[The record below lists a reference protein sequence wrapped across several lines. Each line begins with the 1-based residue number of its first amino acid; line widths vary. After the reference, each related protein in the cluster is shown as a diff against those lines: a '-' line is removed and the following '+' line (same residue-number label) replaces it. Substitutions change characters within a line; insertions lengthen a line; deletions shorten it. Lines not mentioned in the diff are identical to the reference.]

1 VSFLAQSF
9 AMTIPPN
16 RRHILGLYGEKLA
29 GNYLQSLGYEILER
43 NWRCSFGEIDLI
55 AKDKARY
62 VFIEVKTRNGAG
74 FGHPFEAITE
84 VKLSRLRRLVGEW
97 CRSRQLAG
105 IDVRIDAVSVL
116 VDKGRVQ
123 LEHLKQVF

>member
-1 VSFLAQSF
+1 
-9 AMTIPPN
+9 MNKPPN
-16 RRHILGLYGEKLA
+16 RRHVLGLYGERLA
-29 GNYLQSLGYEILER
+29 GSYLQSLGYEILER
-43 NWRCSFGEIDLI
+43 NWRCSIGEIDLI
-55 AKDKARY
+55 AKDQARY

-84 VKLSRLRRLVGEW
+84 VKLSRLRRLVSEW
-97 CRSRQLAG
+97 CRCRQLAG

-123 LEHLKQVF
+123 VEHLKQVF